1 MKVAHKSKD
10 TLMNISAPD
19 LMDMAKTSE
28 AAGDIAE
35 AIRIYKTILEK
46 NFDKERVYGRLLI
59 LYRKQKDYK
68 KELAILNTA
77 IKDLTE
83 RYSRR
88 RENLGKKVATLSQ
101 QLMKMTG
108 LADKKGKALYFPAP
122 LDKWMTRK
130 KLLLK
135 KISSSNS

>member
-1 MKVAHKSKD
+1 
-10 TLMNISAPD
+10 MNISAPD